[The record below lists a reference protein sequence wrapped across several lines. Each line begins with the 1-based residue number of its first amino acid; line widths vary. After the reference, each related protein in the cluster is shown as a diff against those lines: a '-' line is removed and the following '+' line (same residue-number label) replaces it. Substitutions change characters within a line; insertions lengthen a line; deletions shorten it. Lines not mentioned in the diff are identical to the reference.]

1 MPTQQK
7 KNQVSEKLNVYYDI
21 NCRLCNVAVKIAK
34 RNDKD
39 NCLKFISNENIDKK
53 DTVIVEKG
61 NIRYEK
67 SDAVRI
73 LLNKINF
80 KISYLIV
87 NIFPKF
93 FRNLVYDFIARYR
106 YNIFGKIK

>member
-1 MPTQQK
+1 M
-7 KNQVSEKLNVYYDI
+7 SEKVNVYYDK
-21 NCRLCNVAVKIAK
+21 NCRLCNIAVNIAK
-34 RNDKD
+34 KNDKD
-39 NCLKFISNENIDKK
+39 NCLTFISNEHIDIK
-53 DTVIVEKG
+53 DTVIVKKG
-61 NIRYEK
+61 DVQYEK
-67 SDAVRI
+67 SDAVSI

-80 KISYLIV
+80 KVSYLIV

>member
-1 MPTQQK
+1 MTKTVVYVILLLILQK
-7 KNQVSEKLNVYYDI
+7 
-21 NCRLCNVAVKIAK
+21 
-34 RNDKD
+34 NDKD
-39 NCLKFISNENIDKK
+39 NCLTFISNEHIDIK

-61 NIRYEK
+61 DVQYEK
-67 SDAVRI
+67 SDAVSI

-80 KISYLIV
+80 KVSYLIV